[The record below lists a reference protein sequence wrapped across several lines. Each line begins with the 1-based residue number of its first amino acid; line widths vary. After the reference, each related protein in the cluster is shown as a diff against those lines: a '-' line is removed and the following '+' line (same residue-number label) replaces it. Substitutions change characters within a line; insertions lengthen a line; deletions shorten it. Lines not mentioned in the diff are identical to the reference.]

1 MMQFTEETK
10 KKIVELCQINKVQK
24 LSLFGSRAR
33 GDNRSDSDYD
43 FLIEFIPNSGA
54 SLFELSGM
62 RLDLEEL
69 LEIHVDLATKKGL
82 KLRIRD
88 QILAEADLIYAV

>member
-10 KKIVELCQINKVQK
+10 KKIVELCQKNKVQK